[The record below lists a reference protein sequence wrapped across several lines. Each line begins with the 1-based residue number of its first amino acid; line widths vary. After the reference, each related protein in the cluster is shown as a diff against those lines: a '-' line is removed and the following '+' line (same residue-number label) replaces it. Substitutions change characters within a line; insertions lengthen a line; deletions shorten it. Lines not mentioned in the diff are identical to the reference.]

1 MAENDAKAWY
11 RKYRPS
17 SIHDYMGGKVKSTV
31 EARFKKAELR
41 PQVMM
46 ISGPRGCGKTTFAR
60 LVSKYYLCQNPVDGN
75 PCEECEICKEINE
88 TLIVGDSGIEIPGVT
103 EVNATINNKKEAIQ
117 ELMEDAMQ
125 PPMFLPYKVIIF
137 DECHEIST
145 AAQNSLL
152 KLIED
157 IPPHL
162 IVIFAT
168 TDPQKVIEPVKSRC
182 QITLEVS
189 KQSVE
194 DLADR
199 LMYISKCENL
209 KVSREAL
216 KMIARKGDRVPRE
229 CISLLENVAKSYNG
243 EVTEANV
250 VEITGAIA
258 GEFYMDF
265 YQAANDGLEA
275 SLNFLVRIHES
286 GKTAAEFIAGI
297 ERFTL
302 DAMYVKH
309 GISLEEYTLDYCK
322 KIKELFNIYTSAD
335 FDALLQVL
343 EHSFRGLSEN
353 DSNNDVIIM
362 NLARMIGRIH
372 IISKGLSNITEEA
385 DEENKLSIE
394 EYSNSMKFDVKNVR
408 EKQVAANDNGLHE
421 SFGELAQVMV
431 PQADVVTA
439 MNKVIAE
446 AQEEESSDT
455 MSNSELEKLMK
466 LASSGST
473 SELEQT
479 S

>member
-11 RKYRPS
+11 RVYRPYNMDGYLGS
-17 SIHDYMGGKVKSTV
+17 KIRSTV
-31 EARFKKAELR
+31 EARFKKPELR

-46 ISGPRGCGKTTFAR
+46 IKGPRGCGKTTFAR
-60 LVSKYYLCQNPVDGN
+60 IISKYYLCSNPVDGT
-75 PCEECEICKEINE
+75 PCEECEVCQQINE
-88 TLIVGDSGIEIPGVT
+88 TLIAGDSGIEIPGVT
-103 EVNATINNKKEAIQ
+103 EVNATINNRKDAIQ
-117 ELMEDAMQ
+117 EIMDEAMQ

-137 DECHEIST
+137 DECHEISA

-157 IPPHL
+157 IPPYL
-162 IVIFAT
+162 VVIFAT
-168 TDPQKVIEPVKSRC
+168 TDPQKIIEPIKSRC

-194 DLADR
+194 DMADR

-209 KVSREAL
+209 KVSKEAL
-216 KMIARKGDRVPRE
+216 RMIARSGDRVPRE
-229 CISLLENVAKSYNG
+229 CINLLENVAKSYDG

-265 YQAANDGLEA
+265 YKAANEGLEE
-275 SLNFLVRIHES
+275 SLNFLIRIKES

-302 DAMYVKH
+302 DSMYVKH

-322 KIKELFNIYTSAD
+322 KIKELFNLYTSAD

-343 EHSFRGLSEN
+343 EHSFRGLSQN
-353 DSNNDVIIM
+353 DSNNDIIIL

-372 IISKGLSNITEEA
+372 IISKGLSNILEEA

-394 EYSNSMKFDVKNVR
+394 EYSKSMQFDVKNVR
-408 EKQVAANDNGLHE
+408 EKQITANDNGLHD
-421 SFGELAQVMV
+421 SFGELAQVLV

-439 MNKVIAE
+439 MGKVIAE
-446 AQEEESSDT
+446 AKEDENSNT
-455 MSNSELEKLMK
+455 MSSSELEELMNM
-466 LASSGST
+466 ANGN
-473 SELEQT
+473 SE
-479 S
+479 